1 MGWLCNKKYGVVNML
16 SSAVCCWGLWKLK
29 KNSLCFDDVVSK
41 YEDTLAKGG
50 VNVEMLKSFGA

>member
-1 MGWLCNKKYGVVNML
+1 VLLGFVEAK
-16 SSAVCCWGLWKLK
+16 K